1 VSKIAIQV
9 ASQDQDIPSSAVLRK
24 WTKLVLLDQ
33 KADDKELTLRIVDK
47 AEIQKLNKTY
57 RHKDKP
63 TNVLS
68 FPMDSPP
75 GVQIPILGDI
85 ILCSTVIKEEAQAQD
100 KSLTAH
106 WAHMV
111 VHGTLHLLGFD
122 HINEQDAML
131 MEKLEI
137 ALLHQLGFPDPYGD
151 NRNT

>member
-9 ASQDQDIPSSAVLRK
+9 ASQDKDIPSSAVLRK

-47 AEIQKLNKTY
+47 AEIQELNKTY

-122 HINEQDAML
+122 HIKQQDAML